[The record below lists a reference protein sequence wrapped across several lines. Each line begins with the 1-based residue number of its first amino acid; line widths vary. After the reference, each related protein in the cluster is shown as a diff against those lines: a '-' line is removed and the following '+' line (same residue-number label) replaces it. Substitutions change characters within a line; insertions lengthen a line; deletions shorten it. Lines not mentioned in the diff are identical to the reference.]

1 MCAFG
6 LVELQRVR
14 EGLEDTVGDTAEI
27 AAFQP
32 DVVLDAHSGEEGHL
46 LAAESLDPTIPAP
59 GRQAGLLRGDPS
71 PTRHQEV
78 PNLLFDVHDQGRTS
92 DLIARRSSM
101 AA

>member
-1 MCAFG
+1 MRPFR
-6 LVELQRVR
+6 LVELQRVGK
-14 EGLEDTVGDTAEI
+14 GLEDTVGDTAEV
-27 AAFQP
+27 APLQP

-59 GRQAGLLRGDPS
+59 SRQAGLLWGDPS

-78 PNLLFDVHDQGRTS
+78 PNLLLDVHDQGRTS